1 MITCFLVEMKLSDWK
16 VHWRIA
22 QFVISRTT
30 GILFCWYGTISG
42 SVNVFV
48 SVKWAYGW
56 VGILNA
62 MVMLSNCSRS
72 FKIQHVKILNQLSL
86 NWHLNVSYWA
96 TYILLCQV
104 SIIQTRFSHSLG
116 RITINESRFP
126 CARNSLT
133 LYFQKRFQSWQ
144 TAQEGIHPPEC
155 NNTFLNQFECILQ
168 RFFEFV

>member
-30 GILFCWYGTISG
+30 GILFCWYRTISG

-48 SVKWAYGW
+48 SVEWVYVW

-62 MVMLSNCSRS
+62 IVMLLDCSIS
-72 FKIQHVKILNQLSL
+72 FKIQHVKIVNQLNL

-96 TYILLCQV
+96 TYILV
-104 SIIQTRFSHSLG
+104 SIIHHTDQIQSL
-116 RITINESRFP
+116 
-126 CARNSLT
+126 
-133 LYFQKRFQSWQ
+133 SWQ
-144 TAQEGIHPPEC
+144 DHHQWKPIPLCLKFLNFVFSEKISNLTTAQEGIHPPDSKYA
-155 NNTFLNQFECILQ
+155 FLNQFECILQ
-168 RFFEFV
+168 PIF